1 MGIRTVPLIC
11 QHTEMTQGEW
21 KNFFFINF
29 LHPTAQPELMF
40 KVYYPYSLQESI
52 EGAG

>member
-1 MGIRTVPLIC
+1 MSTYRDDPRRM
-11 QHTEMTQGEW
+11 E
-21 KNFFFINF
+21 KKFFFINF

-40 KVYYPYSLQESI
+40 KVYYPYSLQESV